1 MLKLLI
7 NNIFVE
13 FGGNLSR
20 QIISIP
26 MGINCAPLLDDLFLY
41 SYEAESIQK
50 RIKDKKN
57 IFFFKITTEAKAFD
71 ITSCILMIF
80 C

>member
-20 QIISIP
+20 QFISIP
-26 MGINCAPLLDDLFLY
+26 MGTNFASLLDDIFLY
-41 SYEAESIQK
+41 SYEAEFIQK
-50 RIKDKKN
+50 RIKDNNKKK
-57 IFFFKITTEAKAFD
+57 KIQKLKPL
-71 ITSCILMIF
+71 ILLHAYR
-80 C
+80 

>member
-1 MLKLLI
+1 
-7 NNIFVE
+7 
-13 FGGNLSR
+13 
-20 QIISIP
+20 
-26 MGINCAPLLDDLFLY
+26 MGTNCAPLLDDLFLY

>member
-1 MLKLLI
+1 
-7 NNIFVE
+7 
-13 FGGNLSR
+13 
-20 QIISIP
+20 

-50 RIKDKKN
+50 RIKDKKKKKKKN

>member
-1 MLKLLI
+1 MVISMLKLLI

-57 IFFFKITTEAKAFD
+57 KKK
-71 ITSCILMIF
+71 
-80 C
+80 